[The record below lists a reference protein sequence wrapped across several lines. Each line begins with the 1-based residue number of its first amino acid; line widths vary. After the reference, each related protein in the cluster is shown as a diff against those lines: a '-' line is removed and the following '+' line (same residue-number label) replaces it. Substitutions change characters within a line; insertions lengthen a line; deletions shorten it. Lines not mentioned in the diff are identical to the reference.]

1 MNEEDKEETGDIFNG
16 IKSAKK
22 INRLDDTL
30 SDTEMKRERK
40 KKKKLYF
47 DFEERIINSKQN
59 INIIL
64 YNYPSWEIRFQIFL
78 E

>member
-64 YNYPSWEIRFQIFL
+64 YNYPS
-78 E
+78 